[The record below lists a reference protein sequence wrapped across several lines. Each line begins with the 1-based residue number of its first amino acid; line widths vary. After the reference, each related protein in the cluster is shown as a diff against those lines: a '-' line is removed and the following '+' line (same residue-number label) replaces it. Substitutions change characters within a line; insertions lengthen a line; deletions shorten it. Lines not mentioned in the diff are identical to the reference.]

1 MPYESAGSVASGLM
15 DAPHPNVGDRYM
27 SGGAA
32 AANTFTMRSN
42 CSRAYKLLESDD
54 VDEHNPPGAGS
65 SGAEARTAKKK
76 KGSFIGVFVP
86 TCENMWG

>member
-42 CSRAYKLLESDD
+42 CSRVMRIVYKDRLVIRRADWSL
-54 VDEHNPPGAGS
+54 
-65 SGAEARTAKKK
+65 SG
-76 KGSFIGVFVP
+76 V
-86 TCENMWG
+86 